1 MSICLNAIY
10 QELILSTS
18 TRYER
23 LDPTSKMHYKLF
35 STKKNTEAVK
45 YILSSISVAS

>member
-23 LDPTSKMHYKLF
+23 LDPTSKMHCKLF
-35 STKKNTEAVK
+35 STKKTPK
-45 YILSSISVAS
+45 QQSIYSRQSL